1 MNKYEK
7 WYISITQNAK
17 TRLLEGYSERH
28 HIIPRSLGGTD
39 NIDNLVDLTAREH
52 FICHWLLTKMYTGQ
66 DKHKMLNALRMLRAE
81 NLNQKRY
88 KTKITARVYANL
100 KEEYAILQSKKFAGI
115 NNPMY
120 GEKFYRSEEGK
131 KRQREA
137 VLGGRNGSKQ
147 LTAREKISRSKIGKK
162 RNPFSKAWRAKLS
175 DSGRGENNSMY
186 GKKHSEETRA
196 KQSVKAIGR
205 KQSIETIQKK
215 ADAIR
220 GSKREKKLCPHCSQ
234 LISVNTY
241 PRWHGDNCKTK

>member
-7 WYISITQNAK
+7 WYTSITQNAK
-17 TRLLEGYSERH
+17 TRSLEGYSERH

-39 NIDNLVDLTAREH
+39 TVDNLVDLTAREH

-100 KEEYAILQSKKFAGI
+100 KEEYSKMQSKKFSGKGNGFFGKHHTEEVKQRI
-115 NNPMY
+115 SETNKGRIQPSD
-120 GEKFYRSEEGK
+120 EKQK
-131 KRQREA
+131 QIA
-137 VLGGRNGSKQ
+137 AITGRN
-147 LTAREKISRSKIGKK
+147 
-162 RNPFSKAWRAKLS
+162 RNPFSAEWRAKLS
-175 DSGRGENNSMY
+175 ASGRGEDNSMY
-186 GKKHSEETRA
+186 GKKHSEETKLKQRA
-196 KQSVKAIGR
+196 KAIGR